1 MSADPV
7 SEGSGAEASEL
18 GLLEEFRSYARALF
32 RLIAVLL
39 SAVILIV
46 LFRFVQYG
54 VTVPRLVQLGVC
66 LIALA
71 AVTAPGKLHERLRA
85 GVAIGGLF
93 IVVSMGLA
101 QSGLASP
108 EVPILI
114 SAPLLVAVIFGR
126 RAAHWVLIAELVVVA
141 CVASGYAV
149 GLFSVP
155 VSAAHYSSELPNWVF
170 LMLSVAMMG
179 GAQILVIAGLREHWS
194 ATAQELARTR
204 DEAERQ
210 PRIDSL
216 TGVANRAGLIA
227 RLEAR
232 LEAGEAARDWAS
244 IEERRLALVFIDLD
258 RFKTINDRLGHAAG
272 DELLRRVALRLR
284 GLVSSQTH
292 VARLAGD
299 EFTLLFEGP
308 GARDAALDTAQAIL
322 EMMRRP
328 LELGSDRLYMSAS
341 IGLALYPED
350 ETSVDGL
357 LGAADRAMYQAKAR
371 GGAQIVAFSADI
383 GRRERERSALI
394 AEIPAGI
401 ERGEFRLHY
410 QPILDLASGAVVKA
424 EALVRWQHPRHGLI
438 LPGQFLPVAEQAMMV
453 ERIDDWV
460 LSQVSRDLAQLR
472 AGFGAGFAVSLNVS
486 PLRLLAPESAARA
499 AWCAQL
505 VDCVAAGNEIVLEI
519 TESALLSLDE
529 AAAECL
535 KALRAAG
542 LRLALDDFGAGYSSL
557 IYFLRHEFDYI
568 KIDRALTAAL
578 PDPARAGAIIEALV
592 GLTER
597 LGCQVIAEGIETP
610 AQLAALRAMGCG
622 LGQGFYFA
630 RPMSLEALLASAGE
644 GAGRGVKASL

>member
-54 VTVPRLVQLGVC
+54 VTGPRLVQLGVC

-155 VSAAHYSSELPNWVF
+155 VSAAHYSSELPNWAF
-170 LMLSVAMMG
+170 LMLSVGMMG

-204 DEAERQ
+204 DEAERLT
-210 PRIDSL
+210 RIDSL

-232 LEAGEAARDWAS
+232 LAAGEAARGWAS

-258 RFKTINDRLGHAAG
+258 RFKTINDRLGHGAG
-272 DELLRRVALRLR
+272 DELLRRLALRLR

-308 GARDAALDTAQAIL
+308 DARDAALDTAQAIL

-410 QPILDLASGAVVKA
+410 QPILDLASGAVVK
-424 EALVRWQHPRHGLI
+424 RG
-438 LPGQFLPVAEQAMMV
+438 
-453 ERIDDWV
+453 
-460 LSQVSRDLAQLR
+460 
-472 AGFGAGFAVSLNVS
+472 GAGA
-486 PLRLLAPESAARA
+486 LATPAPRA
-499 AWCAQL
+499 
-505 VDCVAAGNEIVLEI
+505 
-519 TESALLSLDE
+519 
-529 AAAECL
+529 
-535 KALRAAG
+535 
-542 LRLALDDFGAGYSSL
+542 
-557 IYFLRHEFDYI
+557 
-568 KIDRALTAAL
+568 
-578 PDPARAGAIIEALV
+578 DPARAVPAGGRAGDDGRTDRRLGALAGQPRSGAAARGLWRGLCGEPQCLAAAAARARERGARGLVRAARRLCRRRQRDRPRDHRKRALV
-592 GLTER
+592 DRRG
-597 LGCQVIAEGIETP
+597 GGGVP
-610 AQLAALRAMGCG
+610 
-622 LGQGFYFA
+622 QGA
-630 RPMSLEALLASAGE
+630 
-644 GAGRGVKASL
+644 AGRRAAACAR